1 MAKRLVL
8 DTNVLFSI
16 MKPDS
21 AASYLFP
28 AIRAKLFSPEFV
40 TSELER
46 HKAVCLA
53 KSALSAQE
61 FEMRWNE
68 VEDKISFRGISL
80 YERFLKEALGA
91 LPDPDDAPYVA
102 LALSLAGKRKIAWP
116 APLKIPLRPPRLS
129 PSSRQGKGRPSHW
142 RYPRY
147 TTAQEWS
154 SRRRFQGGQG
164 HWQ

>member
-68 VEDKISFRGISL
+68 VEYKISFRGISL

-102 LALSLAGKRKIAWP
+102 LALSLDASIWSNDADLKSQELVPVLSTKELIA
-116 APLKIPLRPPRLS
+116 AMF
-129 PSSRQGKGRPSHW
+129 KG
-142 RYPRY
+142 
-147 TTAQEWS
+147 E
-154 SRRRFQGGQG
+154 F
-164 HWQ
+164 